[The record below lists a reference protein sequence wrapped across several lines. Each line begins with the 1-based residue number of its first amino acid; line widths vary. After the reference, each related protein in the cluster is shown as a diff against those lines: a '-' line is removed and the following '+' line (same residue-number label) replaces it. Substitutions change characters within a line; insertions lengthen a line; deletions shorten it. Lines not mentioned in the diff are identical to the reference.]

1 MMDSKQFGQ
10 LALEML
16 AQVNI
21 PGNALDAAL
30 AFRAMA
36 ADLADG
42 RAVISEPQKAGN
54 DEHP

>member
-1 MMDSKQFGQ
+1 MDSKQFGQ

-21 PGNALDAAL
+21 PGSALDAAL
-30 AFRAMA
+30 AFRNLA
-36 ADLADG
+36 AALANG
-42 RAVISEPQKAGN
+42 RAVISEPQKAGD